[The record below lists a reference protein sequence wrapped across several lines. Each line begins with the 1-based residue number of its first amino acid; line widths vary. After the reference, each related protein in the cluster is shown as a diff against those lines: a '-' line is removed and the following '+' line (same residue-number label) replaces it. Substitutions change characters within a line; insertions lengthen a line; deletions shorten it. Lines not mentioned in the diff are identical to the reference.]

1 MKAII
6 NSQQSLDSYINHLKN
21 EFDKHKYL
29 RLDMKTGKQR
39 TNLQN
44 ASLHKY
50 CDQVAECLNDAGITF
65 NDFFKEGIEIPWTME
80 IVKDNVW
87 RPVQKAITGEESTT
101 KPVTTDYPK
110 IYEIVNRKLSGYG
123 FYVAWPSKETME

>member
-6 NSQQSLDSYINHLKN
+6 NSQQSLDSYISHLKN

-50 CDQVAECLNDAGITF
+50 CDQVAECL
-65 NDFFKEGIEIPWTME
+65 K
-80 IVKDNVW
+80 
-87 RPVQKAITGEESTT
+87 
-101 KPVTTDYPK
+101 
-110 IYEIVNRKLSGYG
+110 GY
-123 FYVAWPSKETME
+123 YR